1 MSAIQ
6 QRVRH
11 PARGLEA
18 FLSYVALPVL
28 LLSGGLA
35 VGIALFLTARPL
47 ATRRLADAR
56 TAGLVVILC
65 GVAWLS
71 LWVTTVAT

>member
-1 MSAIQ
+1 
-6 QRVRH
+6 
-11 PARGLEA
+11 
-18 FLSYVALPVL
+18 VALPVL

-71 LWVTTVAT
+71 LWVTSVATGGG

>member
-1 MSAIQ
+1 M
-6 QRVRH
+6 
-11 PARGLEA
+11 
-18 FLSYVALPVL
+18 ALPVL

-35 VGIALFLTARPL
+35 VGIALFLTARAP
-47 ATRRLADAR
+47 ATRRLADAS

>member
-1 MSAIQ
+1 M
-6 QRVRH
+6 
-11 PARGLEA
+11 
-18 FLSYVALPVL
+18 ALPVL

-56 TAGLVVILC
+56 RAGLVVILC